1 MNKNI
6 LSLSISTIL
15 LSMSA
20 SSYATDNVVPF
31 FEKFHNNPT
40 KIMDELPEKHSNTQN
55 TPTLYFSKEQI
66 TGNEFVSLKDK
77 SRAEFIKKN
86 RQPIN
91 FGELSRIDYNT
102 DNPANLVDLGF
113 NIETNLIKLDHK
125 ASRESHLP
133 RTAWSDTYW
142 PLYSGASAWRYADS
156 PSANNWQEY
165 YDFSHIVKPTEQYIN
180 DDRKDL
186 SPAEKYDLLVGDA
199 NMSLTKSAWNSGKE
213 YFDSYGEVEGWM
225 GLCHG
230 WAAAAYMMD
239 RPKNAINVKDAKG
252 ENLTFYPSDI
262 KALSTLLWASA
273 PYQSHFMGQRC
284 NIKDPEKDENG
295 RIIEQSCFDNNP
307 GSFHTAVLNQ
317 IGISQR
323 SLVMDA
329 TYDYQV
335 WNQPILSY
343 KLKYVNL
350 ISNKA
355 KDNLQDAIINIDDYE
370 EDKFKSYRANNA
382 THIVGVKMELEYLSE
397 TSPTHNKTDNEHY
410 DHTVTVDY
418 FYDLELDKKGKIIGG
433 EWYSN
438 AHPDF
443 LWTPT
448 TTAIA
453 QSYPK
458 VYGEWKEGHSIP
470 TYWQKR
476 AISASNKNQPLTKVV
491 YELVKRASK

>member
-15 LSMSA
+15 LAMSA
-20 SSYATDNVVPF
+20 STYATDDTVPF
-31 FEKFHNNPT
+31 FNEFHNNPA
-40 KIMDELPEKHSNTQN
+40 KVMDKVPEKHSNSQQ
-55 TPTLYFSKEQI
+55 PLLSLFSNEQI
-66 TGNEFVSLKDK
+66 NDNTFVALKDK
-77 SRAEFIKKN
+77 SRGDFIKKN
-86 RQPIN
+86 NKPMG

-102 DNPANLVDLGF
+102 DNPARLVDLGF
-113 NIETNLIKLDHK
+113 NLETNLIALDK
-125 ASRESHLP
+125 RASRESHLA

-165 YDFSHIVKPTEQYIN
+165 YDFSHTVKPVEQYIN
-180 DDRKDL
+180 EDRKDL
-186 SPAEKYDLLVGDA
+186 SPAEKYDLLVGDS
-199 NMSLTKSAWNSGKE
+199 NMSLTKSAWNSGKQ
-213 YFDSYGEVEGWM
+213 YFESYGEVEGWM

-252 ENLTFYPSDI
+252 EELTFYPSDI

-273 PYQSHFMGQRC
+273 PYQSNFMGQRC
-284 NIKDPEKDENG
+284 NVKDPAKDENG

-307 GSFHTAVLNQ
+307 GSFHTAILNQ
-317 IGISQR
+317 IGISKR

-335 WNQPILSY
+335 WNQPIISY

-350 ISNKA
+350 VSNKTKA
-355 KDNLQDAIINIDDYE
+355 NLQDAIINIDDYKN
-370 EDKFKSYRANNA
+370 DKFKSYRADNA

-397 TSPTHNKTDNEHY
+397 TNPTHNKKDNEYH
-410 DHTVTVDY
+410 DHTVFVDY
-418 FYDLELDKKGKIIGG
+418 FYDLEIDSKGKIIGG
-433 EWYSN
+433 EWYTN

-448 TTAIA
+448 TTAVA

-458 VYGEWKEGHSIP
+458 VFGEWKEGQSIP
-470 TYWQKR
+470 TYWKKR
-476 AISASNKNQPLTKVV
+476 AKNAANNNQPLTKVV
-491 YELVKRASK
+491 YELVKRSNK

>member
-15 LSMSA
+15 LSITSSA
-20 SSYATDNVVPF
+20 HATDSIVPF
-31 FEKFHNNPT
+31 F
-40 KIMDELPEKHSNTQN
+40 
-55 TPTLYFSKEQI
+55 
-66 TGNEFVSLKDK
+66 NEFHKNPAKVMNKIPVKHTNNGTLSPSFFSDKDISENKFVEIKDK
-77 SRAEFIKKN
+77 SRADFINKN
-86 RQPIN
+86 N
-91 FGELSRIDYNT
+91 KNLGVNGFSLIDHNT

-113 NIETNLIKLDHK
+113 NIETNLVKLDKK
-125 ASRESHLP
+125 ATRESHLP

-142 PLYSGASAWRYADS
+142 PLYSGASAWRYADH
-156 PSANNWQEY
+156 PSANDWQEY
-165 YDFSHIVKPTEQYIN
+165 YDFSHTIKPAEQYI
-180 DDRKDL
+180 DDEKKNL
-186 SPAEKYDLLVGDA
+186 SPAEKYDLLVGDS
-199 NMSLTKSAWNSGKE
+199 NMSLTKSAWNSGKT

-239 RPKNAINVKDAKG
+239 RPQKAITVKDPQG
-252 ENLTFYPSDI
+252 DDLLFYPSDI
-262 KALSTLLWASA
+262 KALSTLLWASS
-273 PYQSHFMGQRC
+273 PYQSNFMGQRC
-284 NIKDPEKDENG
+284 NIKNPEKDDNG

-307 GSFHTAVLNQ
+307 GSFHTAILNQ
-317 IGISQR
+317 IGISKR

-350 ISNKA
+350 ATNTT
-355 KDNLQDAIINIDDYE
+355 KDTLEDAIININDYE
-370 EDKFKSYRANNA
+370 NDKFSSYRANS
-382 THIVGVKMELEYLSE
+382 TTQIVGVKMELEYLSE
-397 TSPTHNKTDNEHY
+397 TSPTHKKTDSEHY

-418 FYDLELDKKGKIIGG
+418 FYDLEIDKKGNIIGG

-448 TTAIA
+448 KTAIA

-458 VYGEWKEGHSIP
+458 VYGEWKEGQSIP
-470 TYWQKR
+470 EYWKKR
-476 AISASNKNQPLTKVV
+476 AQSAASNNQPLTKVV
-491 YELVKRASK
+491 YELVKRAGE